1 MFKFFVKLLL
11 ALFFLTTPL
20 FSKNYNEIIISGNS
34 RISDETIKLFSKI
47 PDNVTLDEGAINLIL
62 KNLYNT
68 LFFKNVSIK
77 IDNDQLLIDVEENP
91 IIQSVFIKG
100 IKANKIE
107 ESLTEL
113 LSLKDRSS
121 FNNFQLKTDK
131 INITNSLKD
140 RGYYFSTIITEIED
154 LGDNKINLTHK
165 INMGN
170 KAKISKIS
178 FIGDKKIKDKTLK
191 AIILSEEY
199 KFWKFLSGKKFLNEQ
214 LMNFDQKL
222 LNNYY
227 KNQGYYNI
235 KIESSYAKF
244 IGNDKFELIYNISS
258 GKKFFFNDLK
268 VVLPIDYDDKN
279 FANLDKIFTKLKGKS
294 YSLNSIDKI
303 LKEIDKIVLNKEY
316 EFLNATVNEELIDN
330 LINLAFNIKE
340 TERFYV
346 ERINIFGN
354 NITHEEVIRNAL
366 SVDEGDSFN
375 DLLHSKSIN
384 SIKSLNFFKS
394 VKSDILDGANS
405 KQKIINIMVE
415 EKPTGEITAGAG
427 VGTSGG
433 TISFSAKENNFLGK
447 GIQFGTNLT
456 LNKNS
461 IRGLFSVDNP
471 NYKGSN
477 RSLNLTVQ
485 SSVIDRLKHSGY
497 KSNKTGFSVGSGF
510 ELYDDLRLTTGL
522 SSYFENIKT
531 DSTASA
537 SMIKQK
543 GSYFDTYFNYTLN
556 YDKRNQKFKTTDGF
570 RSRFTQNLP
579 IISDNYSL
587 TNTYDYRIFNTWLKE
602 NISSISF
609 YASSANSLTGKDVKL
624 SDRLSLPSNRLRGFE
639 IGKIGPKDGDDY
651 VGGNYATAI
660 NIATTMPQILP
671 TFENTDFSI
680 FLDAAN
686 VWGVDYDSTIADGS
700 SIRSSIG
707 LGIDLFTMIGPL
719 NFSFTEVISKA
730 NNDITETFR
739 FNLGTTF

>member
-485 SSVIDRLKHSGY
+485 SSVIDRLKNSGY

>member
-485 SSVIDRLKHSGY
+485 SSVIDRLKNSGY

-739 FNLGTTF
+739 FNLGTTY